1 VDDEPDARD
10 LVELGLTRLGFDVT
24 TAESAEQALERL
36 QADHFDVVL
45 TDVRLGAMDGIALC
59 EEIAQ
64 RDPALPVVVVT
75 AFGQMD
81 MAIAAIRASADDF
94 VTKPFKLG
102 QLELVLK
109 RAVRDRR
116 LHGRVAQL
124 SEVLAVASN
133 ERALLG
139 ESPQVRSIL
148 DVVSQVAATSTTVLI
163 TGESGTGKELVAR
176 AIHEG
181 SPRTGEFTAIN
192 CAAMPASLLESEL
205 FGHVKGAFTDART
218 TRKGLFCKAD
228 GGTLFLD
235 EIGEMPLE
243 MQVKL
248 LRVLQERKVRPLGS
262 DEEHAFDT
270 RIIAATNR
278 DLAQAVEAG
287 QFREDLFYRIN
298 IVPIVVP
305 PLRERRDDILLLA
318 QAFLERTAR
327 RSGKNVIGISVPVA
341 EKLLEYDW
349 PGNVRELENAI
360 ERAVTFTRYTE
371 LMAEDLPDRIR
382 DRSGHDPIVPVT
394 GHDEPLPTL
403 AEVERRYVTRVLTA
417 VKGNKTRA
425 AQVLGVDRRTLY
437 RQIRRLGIDKRD
449 PAREAE
455 SEQELDPASM
465 TQPRM
470 ESLSAHSAS

>member
-1 VDDEPDARD
+1 MDDEPDARD

-36 QADHFDVVL
+36 QGNYFDVVL

-64 RDPALPVVVVT
+64 QDPALPVVVVT

-124 SEVLAVASN
+124 SEVLAIASN

-139 ESPQVRSIL
+139 ESPQVRAIL
-148 DVVSQVAATSTTVLI
+148 DVIAQVAATSTTVLI

-278 DLAQAVEAG
+278 DLGQAVEAG

-327 RSGKNVIGISVPVA
+327 RSGKDVVGISVPVA

-382 DRSGHDPIVPVT
+382 DRSGQDAIVPVT
-394 GHDEPLPTL
+394 GQDEPLPTL
-403 AEVERRYVTRVLTA
+403 AEVERRYVMRVLTA

-437 RQIRRLGIDKRD
+437 RQIRRLGIDKREPE
-449 PAREAE
+449 PA
-455 SEQELDPASM
+455 
-465 TQPRM
+465 TTNQPHL
-470 ESLSAHSAS
+470 EPSDAHSAM